1 MGATIIYVADDMYVI
16 NGEPLDERSERL
28 DEVVTRASVKDRLY
42 YADMIGMAIGLSFS
56 GSVEQLVDDV
66 GIGDR
71 HRLAHFGAGVVAR
84 QHTSKTYEAHERL
97 SVPACRSFAP
107 LLDEL
112 QLFFWIVDQGAE
124 VRLGLLVKLSFEDA
138 SDLLLDDSRAV
149 VEDVYER
156 LVFPME
162 VAHEMLGAHRKVED
176 RLKVDDL
183 GKG

>member
-1 MGATIIYVADDMYVI
+1 M
-16 NGEPLDERSERL
+16 
-28 DEVVTRASVKDRLY
+28 
-42 YADMIGMAIGLSFS
+42 
-56 GSVEQLVDDV
+56 
-66 GIGDR
+66 
-71 HRLAHFGAGVVAR
+71 
-84 QHTSKTYEAHERL
+84 
-97 SVPACRSFAP
+97 
-107 LLDEL
+107 
-112 QLFFWIVDQGAE
+112 
-124 VRLGLLVKLSFEDA
+124 GLLVKLSFEDA